1 MTTDRI
7 KEIQEK
13 TAYPNSRSV
22 QQALLQVWNECE
34 QNIYDLYS
42 EVPIAG
48 TNATITKN
56 TKMKSKEEIEGLA
69 IEHAHLKPN
78 FDRVEEEYYNIGAIN
93 AYESFIRGYTQCQE
107 DMAIEI
113 AELKI
118 ICQEYSK
125 DVKALNDMLNSLNK
139 QD

>member
-1 MTTDRI
+1 M
-7 KEIQEK
+7 K
-13 TAYPNSRSV
+13 T
-22 QQALLQVWNECE
+22 
-34 QNIYDLYS
+34 I
-42 EVPIAG
+42 
-48 TNATITKN
+48 
-56 TKMKSKEEIEGLA
+56 EEIEQLA
-69 IEHAHLKPN
+69 ESEYGTEIGSIRGSNPYDLER
-78 FDRVEEEYYNIGAIN
+78 DRKNGYIK
-93 AYESFIRGYTQCQE
+93 GYTQCQA

>member
-1 MTTDRI
+1 M
-7 KEIQEK
+7 K
-13 TAYPNSRSV
+13 T
-22 QQALLQVWNECE
+22 Q
-34 QNIYDLYS
+34 
-42 EVPIAG
+42 
-48 TNATITKN
+48 
-56 TKMKSKEEIEGLA
+56 EEIKQLA
-69 IEHAHLKPN
+69 NEWAVN
-78 FDRVEEEYYNIGAIN
+78 N
-93 AYESFIRGYTQCQE
+93 AEISFAENSSLNKGYIKGYTQCQE